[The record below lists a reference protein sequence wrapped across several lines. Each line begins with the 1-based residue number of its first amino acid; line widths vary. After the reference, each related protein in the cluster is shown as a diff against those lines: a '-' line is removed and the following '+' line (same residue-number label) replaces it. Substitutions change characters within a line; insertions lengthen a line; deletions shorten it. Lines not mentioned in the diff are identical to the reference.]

1 MKMALIGSSKS
12 NNFRLTGSNV
22 LVTIIAFFA
31 IVFAANGIMAYLAVE
46 SFSGVQSEKPY
57 ENGLAFNRDIERA
70 RAQAAQGW
78 RVDEAIIRKESGDVL
93 LTIRIAD
100 SAQKA
105 LSGLN
110 ITTALKS
117 PADSHKDCLITI
129 TEQNAG
135 LYSGV
140 TQCGA
145 GQWDLDMRALR
156 NGDIVYHS
164 INRIILH

>member
-22 LVTIIAFFA
+22 LVTIIAFFS

-70 RAQAAQGW
+70 RAQDAQGW

-100 SAQKA
+100 STQKPLA
-105 LSGLN
+105 GLN
-110 ITTALKS
+110 IQ
-117 PADSHKDCLITI
+117 PH
-129 TEQNAG
+129 
-135 LYSGV
+135 
-140 TQCGA
+140 
-145 GQWDLDMRALR
+145 
-156 NGDIVYHS
+156 
-164 INRIILH
+164 